1 MLQLNV
7 IRENK
12 DAIIEALKKRNSDA
26 ASLIDSVLVLD
37 EKRRATQTQLDKT
50 LADSN
55 KLSKEIGILKEDIQK
70 LLEEK

>member
-12 DAIIEALKKRNSDA
+12 DAIIQALKKRNSDA

-37 EKRRATQTQLDKT
+37 EKRRATQT
-50 LADSN
+50 
-55 KLSKEIGILKEDIQK
+55 
-70 LLEEK
+70 